1 MLDVFVM
8 YIVCMLVGNVLHND
22 EQRSALPHPVL
33 QLLPVHLHH
42 QARQEDR
49 VIPRSLLFNNKSYQ
63 FIIERIIFSIAPLN
77 SSPVQSESFDF
88 WLIHIY
94 TG

>member
-1 MLDVFVM
+1 MPDVFVM

-22 EQRSALPHPVL
+22 GQRSALPHPLL

-42 QARQEDR
+42 QACQEDR
-49 VIPRSLLFNNKSYQ
+49 VIPRSLLFNNKSYL
-63 FIIERIIFSIAPLN
+63 IIERIILSIASLN
-77 SSPVQSESFDF
+77 FSPVQSESFDL